1 MSTKGNENKNLPA
14 YTITIAKNAAKI
26 SLVNDNIDVSGLL
39 HKIDI
44 PTITEADTTA
54 IE

>member
-26 SLVNDNIDVSGLL
+26 IVKDIITFEIFLLDVL
-39 HKIDI
+39 
-44 PTITEADTTA
+44 ANQ
-54 IE
+54 

>member
-1 MSTKGNENKNLPA
+1 VKNDYTLKDQTQMILPGA
-14 YTITIAKNAAKI
+14 
-26 SLVNDNIDVSGLL
+26 
-39 HKIDI
+39 KIDI

>member
-1 MSTKGNENKNLPA
+1 MVAQVKNDYTLNDQTQMILPGA
-14 YTITIAKNAAKI
+14 
-26 SLVNDNIDVSGLL
+26 
-39 HKIDI
+39 KIDI